1 MRSRLVVPLVVATT
15 LLSIV
20 ALTIVRRRFVHMK
33 VLFFSTVSSSFSCSF
48 PSHIHTNLI
57 LIKRVGMI
65 ANAKINILVYSGD
78 GTSERSRIQ
87 SIQSLKA
94 HLGSNYAIQPVFIL
108 LPHSYPYLCTL
119 SAHLLTSFIKVSTSQ
134 LLDEP
139 WEETTAL
146 LVIPGGADIPY
157 VRDLSP
163 KGTAKIRKFVE
174 SGGNP
179 LPYLPS
185 TLLHTDIWN
194 RWIFG
199 VMCWRILWSQ
209 RSSVW
214 NGHSATSAWA
224 KRSWFFSG
232 CS

>member
-1 MRSRLVVPLVVATT
+1 
-15 LLSIV
+15 
-20 ALTIVRRRFVHMK
+20 
-33 VLFFSTVSSSFSCSF
+33 
-48 PSHIHTNLI
+48 
-57 LIKRVGMI
+57 MI

-108 LPHSYPYLCTL
+108 LPHSYPFPPLY
-119 SAHLLTSFIKVSTSQ
+119 SVSPLLTSFIKVSTSQ

-185 TLLHTDIWN
+185 TLLHTDI
-194 RWIFG
+194 
-199 VMCWRILWSQ
+199 
-209 RSSVW
+209 
-214 NGHSATSAWA
+214 
-224 KRSWFFSG
+224 
-232 CS
+232 